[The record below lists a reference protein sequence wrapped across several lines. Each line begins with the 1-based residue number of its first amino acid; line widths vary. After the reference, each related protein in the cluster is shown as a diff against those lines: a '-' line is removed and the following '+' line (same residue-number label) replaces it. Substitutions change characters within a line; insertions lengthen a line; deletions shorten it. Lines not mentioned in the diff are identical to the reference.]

1 MSKSVVIIGASGF
14 GREVLWLIE
23 RINDSAA
30 EKWEILG
37 FIDDDESLQGKSV
50 NGYDVIGTLDSI
62 NQFADSYF
70 VCAIGN
76 AKTRKKIIEK
86 IHSIND
92 KIKFCTLIDPDVT
105 ISNLVDI
112 GEGTI
117 ICAGSIVTVNIK
129 IGKHCIVNL
138 DCTIGHDAIIEDYVT
153 MYPSVNVSGAVSIG
167 ELCELGTGAQIIQGI
182 NICSSAIIG
191 AGTVIVKSID
201 ESGTYVG
208 APAKRI
214 K

>member
-23 RINDSAA
+23 RINDKS
-30 EKWEILG
+30 EDKWNILG
-37 FIDDDESLQGKSV
+37 FIDDDETLQGKSI

-70 VCAIGN
+70 VCAVGN
-76 AKTRKKIIEK
+76 SKTRKKIIER
-86 IHSIND
+86 IQTIND
-92 KIKFCTLIDPDVT
+92 RIKFCTLIDPDVT
-105 ISNLVDI
+105 ISNLVEV

-117 ICAGSIVTVNIK
+117 ICAGSIVTVNIS

-138 DCTIGHDAIIEDYVT
+138 DCTIGHDAVISDFVT
-153 MYPSVNVSGAVSIG
+153 MYPSVNVSGAVNIG
-167 ELCELGTGAQIIQGI
+167 ELCELGTGTQIIQGI
-182 NICSSAIIG
+182 SVCSNTIIG
-191 AGTVIVKSID
+191 AGAVIVKNIN

-208 APAKRI
+208 TPAKKI